1 MRRIDCWTL
10 RVSPHGKGHAP
21 ISGGFGSRCK
31 AGGKSHWQ
39 LGWRRPRKPLPA
51 LISMPCLS
59 FVASALPF
67 RCCHVAWEHIY
78 IFWIGQL
85 VLTPFPVSLAPGL
98 WHSCLISTNGL
109 AISGDYWSLF
119 LSHWPPSL
127 AEAPSCLPSQHRAW
141 CLIAQFNTRTSEYI
155 NKTRRA
161 LPIFYMAS
169 ERWIHAFLI
178 MINAA
183 VYYFYCSS
191 GLNITSYLDAV
202 QIHQKKMVS
211 VSGRW

>member
-1 MRRIDCWTL
+1 
-10 RVSPHGKGHAP
+10 
-21 ISGGFGSRCK
+21 
-31 AGGKSHWQ
+31 
-39 LGWRRPRKPLPA
+39 
-51 LISMPCLS
+51 MPSLS
-59 FVASALPF
+59 FIASALPF

-85 VLTPFPVSLAPGL
+85 VLTPFPMTLAPGL
-98 WHSCLISTNGL
+98 WHSCLISTNGP

-127 AEAPSCLPSQHRAW
+127 AEAPPCPPLQHRAW
-141 CLIAQFNTRTSEYI
+141 RLIAQFNTRTSEYI
-155 NKTRRA
+155 NKTRQA

-169 ERWIHAFLI
+169 ERWIHGFLI

-191 GLNITSYLDAV
+191 ARGFKYHILSRSSTNSLEKRWFLFQADDTSDHRSSEDLE
-202 QIHQKKMVS
+202 QLSSLTSSKKT
-211 VSGRW
+211 